1 MKRFLNLMMLAVL
14 AFGMMAC
21 GEKKLTQDDLKKAE
35 LTLMNEEGSLN
46 MEAVPVA
53 VEQFCK
59 FVEQNPND
67 EAAPQWLFKALQV
80 EIKAGASEKAIEL
93 CDKLV
98 KDYPTFENNPA
109 ALVMTASEVYDS
121 QLHDL
126 DKARATY
133 QKVIND
139 YPNSDWAKN
148 AEKMIEFVGMTPEEI
163 LSKIVMSQ
171 MEEVEVEW

>member
-1 MKRFLNLMMLAVL
+1 MKRFLNLMMLAML

-35 LTLMNEEGSLN
+35 LTLMNEDGSLN
-46 MEAVPVA
+46 VEAVPAA

-59 FVEQNPND
+59 FVEQNPKD
-67 EAAPQWLFKALQV
+67 ASAPQWLFKALQI

-98 KDYPTFENNPA
+98 NDYPTFESNPA

-126 DKARATY
+126 DKAKATY
-133 QKVIND
+133 QKVITD
-139 YPNSDWAKN
+139 YPDSEWAKN
-148 AEKMIEFVGMTPEEI
+148 AEKMIEYLGMTPEEI
-163 LSKIVMSQ
+163 LSKIMMSK
-171 MEEVEVEW
+171 MEEVEGEW